1 MLPIIPSK
9 IHAVLDYLMGLL
21 LIASPWLFGFSDV
34 PTAKW
39 LMVIVGAG
47 AIVYSLITDYEL
59 AALRSLPLR
68 AHLALDAVSGGL
80 LAVAPWLFG
89 FDEYVFWPFVILGVT
104 ELIAANLTVTV
115 PDDKRR
121 HAAVASKPSPVPM

>member
-9 IHAVLDYLMGLL
+9 VHAALDYLMGIL
-21 LIASPWLFGFSDV
+21 LIASPWLFGFSEV
-34 PTAKW
+34 PAAMW
-39 LMVIVGAG
+39 LMVILGAG

-68 AHLALDAVSGGL
+68 AHLALDAISGGL

-89 FDEYVFWPFVILGVT
+89 FDEYVFWPFVILGMT
-104 ELIAANLTVTV
+104 ELIVANLTVTV
-115 PDDKRR
+115 PDDKRAL
-121 HAAVASKPSPVPM
+121 AAVASNPSPVPQ